1 MLGFLAHDE
10 RRLVYNVGRSR
21 WFVSDLL
28 TELAH
33 ENYNTSLLTL
43 NPYFMKMRIDDQV
56 IRIWT
61 FDTAGSLFAVA
72 SKRRVRRFQGMVLYP
87 DKTMF
92 LSTRLFIHAIQ
103 KVLKCFGDLI

>member
-10 RRLVYNVGRSR
+10 RRLVYNIGRSR

-28 TELAH
+28 TDLAF
-33 ENYNTSLLTL
+33 ENYNASLLTL
-43 NPYFMKMRIDDQV
+43 NPYFMKMRIDDKV

-92 LSTRLFIHAIQ
+92 LSTRMFIHAIR
-103 KVLKCFGDLI
+103 KVLE